1 MPDWMRTLIRP
12 HTTVREAM
20 ACMEENELR
29 IALVTDEKRV
39 LKGVVTDGDIRRG
52 ILNGV
57 SLEDPVTAVMSSDP
71 TVAHAYSDR
80 NAVLALMRE
89 KHLLHVPIV
98 DDEGRVAGLEIID
111 YIVGPEPRPN
121 PVVLMA
127 GGLGTRLRP
136 LTSDCPKPLLN
147 VGGKPI
153 LETILESFI
162 EEGFHRFYIS
172 VNYKSQMIEE
182 HFGDGSKW
190 GVDIE
195 YLYEDKRLGTAGALS
210 LLPTVPDC
218 PLLVMNGDLLT
229 KLEFARVLDY
239 HQNQNV
245 LGTMCVRNH
254 DVQVPF
260 GVVKME
266 DERITDIEEK
276 PVHRHFVNA
285 GVYVLEPEALSYV
298 PQDTFFDMPELFK
311 RLIDDGRG
319 ATAFPIQEYWMDVGQ
334 REDFQQA
341 QNEFNNVFT

>member
-1 MPDWMRTLIRP
+1 
-12 HTTVREAM
+12 
-20 ACMEENELR
+20 MEENELR
-29 IALVTDEKRV
+29 IALVTDDKRV
-39 LKGVVTDGDIRRG
+39 LRGIVTDGDIRRA

-57 SLEDPVTAVMSSDP
+57 SLEDPVTAVMTDDP
-71 TVAHAYSDR
+71 TVVQSHKGR
-80 NAVLALMRE
+80 EAVLALMRE
-89 KHLLHVPIV
+89 KHLLHVPVV
-98 DDEGRVAGLEIID
+98 DDAGRVVGLEVID
-111 YIVGPEPRPN
+111 HIVGPEPRPN

-127 GGLGTRLRP
+127 GGRGTRLRP

-153 LETILESFI
+153 LETILEGFI
-162 EEGFHRFYIS
+162 EEGFRHFYMS
-172 VNYKSQMIEE
+172 VNYKSKMIEE

-190 GVDIE
+190 GVNIE
-195 YLYEDKRLGTAGALS
+195 YLYEDKRMGTAGALS
-210 LLPTVPDC
+210 LLPEVPDC

-229 KLEFARVLDY
+229 KLDFVRVLDY

-245 LGTMCVRNH
+245 LGTMCVRDH

-266 DERITDIEEK
+266 DDRITDIEEK

-298 PQDTFFDMPELFK
+298 PQDTFFDMPDLFK

-341 QNEFNNVFT
+341 QNEFDKVFA